1 MSESD
6 LAYVIEK
13 HAVEFLGIEKEAV
26 VVPNKP
32 VQRWR
37 KPMNEKMKINSDGAF
52 TADTGEG
59 GWGYVIRD
67 GDGMVLYAGA
77 GNLMRLTEATQAEVR
92 ACLEGAKAAAAL
104 GMGNVILE
112 TDSLVLAQAM
122 ENNGYRLSSFGGDIL
137 ELKNFIREN
146 FNSCAVAYVPRSCNK
161 VAHSLATLGCMCS
174 PEVDLAWNGS
184 PSCIVD
190 LVASDIAEPIS

>member
-92 ACLEGAKAAAAL
+92 ACLEGAKAAAA
-104 GMGNVILE
+104 
-112 TDSLVLAQAM
+112 
-122 ENNGYRLSSFGGDIL
+122 
-137 ELKNFIREN
+137 
-146 FNSCAVAYVPRSCNK
+146 RS
-161 VAHSLATLGCMCS
+161 
-174 PEVDLAWNGS
+174 WNGKCDS
-184 PSCIVD
+184 GDGFPS
-190 LVASDIAEPIS
+190 AGAGNGK